1 MGSLCSSHD
10 KMGCDLVMFWKV
22 LPILLGLFSLH
33 GWAEAKART
42 TDAFMSSIDLKN
54 IFRMEMSMVDVLR
67 KQKAQLEAGL
77 KSIHSYTQE
86 VDIMY
91 QGEGCLDRESR
102 NEDTLDR

>member
-10 KMGCDLVMFWKV
+10 KMGCDLVIFWKV
-22 LPILLGLFSLH
+22 LSILLGLISLH

-54 IFRMEMSMVDVLR
+54 IFRMEMSMVEGLR

-77 KSIHSYTQE
+77 KSIHSYSEE
-86 VDIMY
+86 VEMLY
-91 QGEGCLDRESR
+91 QVNRGHKCVCS
-102 NEDTLDR
+102 

>member
-1 MGSLCSSHD
+1 
-10 KMGCDLVMFWKV
+10 MGCDLVIFRRLLV
-22 LPILLGLFSLH
+22 LLGLVSLH
-33 GWAEAKART
+33 GWAEAKVRT

-86 VDIMY
+86 GALMFLA
-91 QGEGCLDRESR
+91 ELLLLWLLSS
-102 NEDTLDR
+102 